1 MTEIERFNDVWD
13 KRFFRTQH
21 FENFHQLQEEKMK
34 FETFHNNNHCYS
46 VLKGMTP
53 QAFEATLDFRPKLL
67 DTEFSMEDVS
77 YKREGKIH
85 LIRFIRSNR
94 ILHIFGEKF
103 LLKPDCQYEYV
114 KATIYIKASYNV
126 VK

>member
-1 MTEIERFNDVWD
+1 
-13 KRFFRTQH
+13 
-21 FENFHQLQEEKMK
+21 MK

-53 QAFEATLDFRPKLL
+53 QSFEATLDFRPKLL

-77 YKREGKIH
+77 YKQDGKIH
-85 LIRFIRSNR
+85 LIRFIRSDR

-103 LLKPDCQYEYV
+103 LLKPDYQYEYV
-114 KATIYIKASYNV
+114 KVTICIKEQCLKVSLFDETV
-126 VK
+126 